1 MTTNIFITSS
11 IDISTDGR
19 CGRKESCKESKERR
33 IPSQQM
39 GKNNCT
45 RYGWPTSDNLVC
57 INLGKTIGGYT

>member
-19 CGRKESCKESKERR
+19 RCGQGQRKECW
-33 IPSQQM
+33 IPQKQM
-39 GKNNCT
+39 GSNNRT

>member
-19 CGRKESCKESKERR
+19 CGRKESWRKR

-39 GKNNCT
+39 GKNNRT
-45 RYGWPTSDNLVC
+45 RYGWPASDNLVR
-57 INLGKTIGGYT
+57 INLGKTIGVHTHD